1 MKQFLLFGPTA
12 VALGGFSCMALAAE
26 APLALD
32 DQLITATRTE
42 QRAGQSLASV
52 SVLDREDI
60 ERSQAQSVPDL
71 LRRLPGIS
79 LSSNGGPGK
88 ATSLYLRGSESDH
101 VLVLIDGIKAGS
113 VSSGGA
119 SFQDL
124 PVELVERIE
133 VVRGPRSSLY
143 GSEAIG
149 GVIQI
154 FTRKGAEQGLSP
166 WAYAGAG
173 SQSTYEGSAGVA
185 AGDGRGWFT
194 LGVSSLDTAGIDA
207 KANGASGHEPDRDG
221 YRNLSGS
228 LRGGYRFD
236 NGLELDGSLLQVD
249 SHNDYDSVNSRR
261 TKGFDANSD
270 GVQRVIGGRARFAV
284 LEPWRVTL
292 AAGRSED
299 KSDAYQ
305 DGAFYSRFDS
315 RRDSASWQNDLELA
329 PGHTLTLG
337 YDWQQDELSSSVDY
351 AVTSRDNRGTFA
363 QYLGNAGRHDW
374 QLSLR
379 HDDNQQFG
387 SRNTGNAAWGYAL
400 SEAVRAFVSYGT
412 AFKAPTFNELYYPDY
427 GNPELD
433 AETSRSL
440 ELGVAGQHGWGH
452 WGVNLYRTVVDDLIA
467 YDSARRAPDN
477 IDQARIRGVELQLG
491 SQWRDWAWNAN
502 ASLLDPESRASGS
515 RGNDLPRRARQL
527 FNFDLDRRFDALSLG
542 ASLHAEG
549 RRYDDLANNNRLAGF
564 ATLDLRGEYQLS
576 PEWRLQARLSNLLD
590 ADYQTTLGYEQ
601 PGRAVLF
608 GVRYQAL

>member
-329 PGHTLTLG
+329 PGQTLTLG

-400 SEAVRAFVSYGT
+400 SDAVRAFVSYGT

-427 GNPELD
+427 GNPDLD

-491 SQWRDWAWNAN
+491 SQWRDWVWNVN

-527 FNFDLDRRFDALSLG
+527 FNLDLDRRFDALSLG

-549 RRYDDLANNNRLAGF
+549 RRYDDLANNNRLSGF

>member
-1 MKQFLLFGPTA
+1 M
-12 VALGGFSCMALAAE
+12 ALGGFSCIGLAADE
-26 APLALD
+26 APLVLD
-32 DQLITATRTE
+32 DQLVTATRTE
-42 QRAGQSLASV
+42 RRAEQTLASV
-52 SVLDREDI
+52 SVLDRADI

-79 LSSNGGPGK
+79 LASNGGPGK

-119 SFQDL
+119 SLQDL
-124 PVELVERIE
+124 PVALIERIE

-154 FTRKGAEQGLSP
+154 FTRQALEPGFKP
-166 WAYAGAG
+166 WVYAGAG
-173 SQSTYEGSAGVA
+173 SQSTYEGSAGA
-185 AGDGRGWFT
+185 SAGNGRGWFA

-228 LRGGYRFD
+228 LRAGYRFD
-236 NGLELDGSLLQVD
+236 NGLELDGSLLQTD
-249 SHNDYDSVNSRR
+249 SHNDFDTVNSRR
-261 TKGFDANSD
+261 TQGFDAYND
-270 GVQRVIGGRARFAV
+270 GVQRVIGGRARFAP
-284 LEPWRVTL
+284 LEPWRVSL
-292 AAGRSED
+292 SAGRSED

-315 RRDSASWQNDLELA
+315 RRDTASWQNDLDLA

-337 YDWQQDELSSSVDY
+337 YDWQQDELSSSTDY
-351 AVTSRDNRGTFA
+351 ALTSRDNRGTFA
-363 QYLGNAGRHDW
+363 QYLGSAGRHDW

-387 SRNTGNAAWGYAL
+387 SRNTGNLAWGYAL
-400 SEAVRAFVSYGT
+400 TDAVRAFASYGT
-412 AFKAPTFNELYYPDY
+412 AFKAPTFNELYYPGY
-427 GNPELD
+427 GNPDLD
-433 AETSRSL
+433 AETSRSV
-440 ELGVAGQHGWGH
+440 ELGVDGRHGWGH
-452 WGVNLYRTVVDDLIA
+452 WAVNLYRTAIDDLIA
-467 YDSARRAPDN
+467 YDSALRAPDN

-491 SQWRDWAWNAN
+491 SQWRDWVWNAN
-502 ASLLDPESRASGS
+502 ASLLDPESRASGN

-527 FNFDLDRRFDALSLG
+527 FNLDLDRRLDALSLG

-549 RRYDDLANNNRLAGF
+549 RRYDDLANRNRLGGF
-564 ATLDLRGEYQLS
+564 ATLDLRGEYRLN
-576 PEWRLQARLSNLLD
+576 PEWRLQARLSNLFD

>member
-1 MKQFLLFGPTA
+1 MKHFFHWPTA
-12 VALGGFSCMALAAE
+12 LALGGFSCIGLAADE
-26 APLALD
+26 TPLALD
-32 DQLITATRTE
+32 DQLVTATRTE
-42 QRAGQSLASV
+42 QPAGQSLASV
-52 SVLDREDI
+52 SVLDRVDI
-60 ERSQAQSVPDL
+60 ERAQAQSVPDL

-101 VLVLIDGIKAGS
+101 VLVLIDGVKAGS

-119 SFQDL
+119 SLQDL
-124 PVELVERIE
+124 PVELIERIE

-154 FTRKGAEQGLSP
+154 FTRKDTEPGFKP

-173 SQSTYEGSAGVA
+173 SQSTYEGSAGA
-185 AGDGRGWFT
+185 SASGERGWFV

-207 KANGASGHEPDRDG
+207 KANGANGHEPDSDG

-228 LRGGYRFD
+228 LRAGYRFD
-236 NGLELDGSLLQVD
+236 NGLELDGSLLQAD
-249 SHNDYDSVNSRR
+249 SHNDFDTVNSRR
-261 TKGFDANSD
+261 TQGFGAYND
-270 GVQRVIGGRARFAV
+270 GVQRVIGGRARFAP
-284 LEPWRVTL
+284 LEPWRVSL
-292 AAGRSED
+292 SAGRSED
-299 KSDAYQ
+299 NSDAYQ

-315 RRDSASWQNDLELA
+315 QRDSASWQNDLDLA

-337 YDWQQDELSSSVDY
+337 YDWQQDELSSSTDY

-363 QYLGNAGRHDW
+363 QYLGSAGRHDW

-387 SRNTGNAAWGYAL
+387 SRNTGNLAWGYAL
-400 SEAVRAFVSYGT
+400 TDAIRAFASYGT
-412 AFKAPTFNELYYPDY
+412 AFKAPTFNELYYPGY

-433 AETSRSL
+433 AETSRSA
-440 ELGVAGQHGWGH
+440 EVGVDGRHGWGH
-452 WGVNLYRTVVDDLIA
+452 WAVNLYRTRIDDLIA
-467 YDSARRAPDN
+467 YDSALRAPDN
-477 IDQARIRGVELQLG
+477 IDQARIRGIELQLG
-491 SQWRDWAWNAN
+491 SQWRDWVWNAN

-515 RGNDLPRRARQL
+515 RGNDLPRRARRL
-527 FNFDLDRRFDALSLG
+527 FNLDLDRRFDALSLG

-549 RRYDDLANNNRLAGF
+549 HRYDDLANRNRLGGF

-576 PEWRLQARLSNLLD
+576 PEWRLQARLSNLFD

-601 PGRAVLF
+601 PGRAVVF

>member
-1 MKQFLLFGPTA
+1 MKHFLYWPTA
-12 VALGGFSCMALAAE
+12 LALSGFSCLGQAADE

-32 DQLITATRTE
+32 DQLVTATRTE

-52 SVLDREDI
+52 SVLDRVDI
-60 ERSQAQSVPDL
+60 ERAQAQSVPDL

-88 ATSLYLRGSESDH
+88 ATNLYLRGSESDH
-101 VLVLIDGIKAGS
+101 VLVLIDGIKVGS

-119 SFQDL
+119 SLQDL

-154 FTRKGAEQGLSP
+154 FTRQAVEQGFKP

-173 SQSTYEGSAGVA
+173 SQSTYEGSAGVS
-185 AGDGRGWFT
+185 AGNGRGWFA

-207 KANGASGHEPDRDG
+207 KANGANGHEPDSDG

-228 LRGGYRFD
+228 LRAGYRFD
-236 NGLELDGSLLQVD
+236 SGLELDGSLLQID
-249 SHNDYDSVNSRR
+249 SHNDFDNVNSRR
-261 TKGFDANSD
+261 TQGFDAYND
-270 GVQRVIGGRARFAV
+270 GVQRVIGGRARFAP
-284 LEPWRVTL
+284 LEPWQVSL
-292 AAGRSED
+292 SAGRSED

-315 RRDSASWQNDLELA
+315 RRDTASWQNDLELA

-337 YDWQQDELSSSVDY
+337 YDWQQDELSSSTDY

-363 QYLGNAGRHDW
+363 QYLGRLGRHDW

-379 HDDNQQFG
+379 HYDNQQFG
-387 SRNTGNAAWGYAL
+387 SRNTGNLAWGYAL
-400 SEAVRAFVSYGT
+400 TDAVRAFASYGT
-412 AFKAPTFNELYYPDY
+412 AFKAPTFNELYYPGY
-427 GNPELD
+427 GNPDLD
-433 AETSRSL
+433 AETSRSV
-440 ELGVAGQHGWGH
+440 ELGVDGRHDWGH
-452 WGVNLYRTVVDDLIA
+452 WAANLYRTVVDDLIA
-467 YDSARRAPDN
+467 YDSALRAPEN
-477 IDQARIRGVELQLG
+477 IDQARIRGIELQLG
-491 SQWRDWAWNAN
+491 SQWRDWVWNAN

-527 FNFDLDRRFDALSLG
+527 FNLDLDRRFDALSLG

-549 RRYDDLANNNRLAGF
+549 RRYDDLGNRNRLGGF
-564 ATLDLRGEYQLS
+564 ATLDLRGEYALS
-576 PEWRLQARLSNLLD
+576 PEWRLQARLSNLFD

>member
-194 LGVSSLDTAGIDA
+194 LGVSSLDTDGIDA

-261 TKGFDANSD
+261 TKGFDANND
-270 GVQRVIGGRARFAV
+270 GVQRVIGGRARFAP

-427 GNPELD
+427 GNPDLD

-491 SQWRDWAWNAN
+491 SQWRDWVWNAN

>member
-1 MKQFLLFGPTA
+1 MKHFLYWPTA
-12 VALGGFSCMALAAE
+12 LALGGFSCIGLAADE
-26 APLALD
+26 APLVLD
-32 DQLITATRTE
+32 DQLVTATRTE
-42 QRAGQSLASV
+42 RRAEQTLASV
-52 SVLDREDI
+52 SVLDRADI

-79 LSSNGGPGK
+79 LASNGGPGK

-119 SFQDL
+119 SLQDL
-124 PVELVERIE
+124 PVALIERIE

-154 FTRKGAEQGLSP
+154 FTRQALEPGFKP
-166 WAYAGAG
+166 WVYAGAG
-173 SQSTYEGSAGVA
+173 SQSTYEGSAGA
-185 AGDGRGWFT
+185 SAGNGRGWFA

-228 LRGGYRFD
+228 LRAGYRFD
-236 NGLELDGSLLQVD
+236 NGLELDGSLLQTD
-249 SHNDYDSVNSRR
+249 SHNDFDTVNSRR
-261 TKGFDANSD
+261 TQGFDAYND
-270 GVQRVIGGRARFAV
+270 GVQRVIGGRARFAP
-284 LEPWRVTL
+284 LEPWRVSL
-292 AAGRSED
+292 SAGRSED

-315 RRDSASWQNDLELA
+315 RRDTASWQNDLDLA

-337 YDWQQDELSSSVDY
+337 YDWQQDELSSSTDY
-351 AVTSRDNRGTFA
+351 ALTSRDNRGTFA
-363 QYLGNAGRHDW
+363 QYLGSAGRHDW

-387 SRNTGNAAWGYAL
+387 SRNTGNLAWGYAL
-400 SEAVRAFVSYGT
+400 TDAVRAFASYGT
-412 AFKAPTFNELYYPDY
+412 AFKAPTFNELYYPGY
-427 GNPELD
+427 GNPDLD
-433 AETSRSL
+433 AETSRSV
-440 ELGVAGQHGWGH
+440 ELGVDGRHGWGH
-452 WGVNLYRTVVDDLIA
+452 WAVNLYRTAIDDLIA
-467 YDSARRAPDN
+467 YDSALRAPDN

-491 SQWRDWAWNAN
+491 SQWRDWVWNAN
-502 ASLLDPESRASGS
+502 ASLLDPESRASGN

-527 FNFDLDRRFDALSLG
+527 FNLDLDRRLDALSLG

-549 RRYDDLANNNRLAGF
+549 RRYDDLANRNRLGGF
-564 ATLDLRGEYQLS
+564 ATLDLRGEYRLN
-576 PEWRLQARLSNLLD
+576 PEWRLQARLSNLFD

>member
-1 MKQFLLFGPTA
+1 MKHFLYWPTA
-12 VALGGFSCMALAAE
+12 LALGGFSCIGLAADE

-32 DQLITATRTE
+32 DQLVTATRTE
-42 QRAGQSLASV
+42 RRAEQTLASV
-52 SVLDREDI
+52 SVLDRADI

-79 LSSNGGPGK
+79 LASNGGPGK

-119 SFQDL
+119 SLQDL
-124 PVELVERIE
+124 PVALIERIE

-154 FTRKGAEQGLSP
+154 FTRQALEPGFKP

-173 SQSTYEGSAGVA
+173 SQSTYEGSAGA
-185 AGDGRGWFT
+185 SAGNGRGWFA

-228 LRGGYRFD
+228 LRAGYRFD
-236 NGLELDGSLLQVD
+236 NGLELDGSLLQTD
-249 SHNDYDSVNSRR
+249 SHNDFDTVNSRR
-261 TKGFDANSD
+261 TQGFDAYND
-270 GVQRVIGGRARFAV
+270 GVQRVIGGRVRFAP
-284 LEPWRVTL
+284 LEPWRVSL
-292 AAGRSED
+292 SAGRSED

-315 RRDSASWQNDLELA
+315 RRDTASWQNDLDLA

-337 YDWQQDELSSSVDY
+337 YDWQQDELSSSTDY
-351 AVTSRDNRGTFA
+351 ALTSRDNRGTFA
-363 QYLGNAGRHDW
+363 QYLGSAGRHDW

-387 SRNTGNAAWGYAL
+387 SRNTGNLAWGYAL
-400 SEAVRAFVSYGT
+400 TDAVRAFASYGT
-412 AFKAPTFNELYYPDY
+412 AFKAPTFNELYYPGY
-427 GNPELD
+427 GNPGLD
-433 AETSRSL
+433 AETSRSV
-440 ELGVAGQHGWGH
+440 EVGVDGRHGWGH
-452 WGVNLYRTVVDDLIA
+452 WAVNLYRTAIDDLIA
-467 YDSARRAPDN
+467 YDSALRAPDN

-491 SQWRDWAWNAN
+491 SQWRDWVWNAN
-502 ASLLDPESRASGS
+502 ASLLDPESRASGN

-527 FNFDLDRRFDALSLG
+527 FNLDLDRRFDALSLG

-549 RRYDDLANNNRLAGF
+549 HRYDDLANRNRLGGF
-564 ATLDLRGEYQLS
+564 ATLDLRGEYRLN
-576 PEWRLQARLSNLLD
+576 PEWRLQARLSNLFD